1 MKNRNSNQKKIA
13 HLLVLSFL
21 LPIHSVIGQYSLDS
35 LNKWIKESKGTDK
48 SIEFRKEKLSKA
60 YNLTLKIPEDST
72 RADRLIEVAYRYYK
86 LRDTSE
92 FLRINKQAEEL
103 ASKLNSSYLLGYLH
117 WDYGSYYKRYSNYL
131 KAYEHYTAA
140 HQHFK
145 KVGLRKNEGRL
156 LYTMSEVK
164 GYHND
169 LTGAEQ
175 LAIRALKIFKS
186 LKDNLYLFK
195 INNYL
200 GILNKDFKEYDKA
213 FEYHEKAKE
222 YYKKLNKKEQKKHF
236 VSINNNIAQVFF
248 KKKEYSQALRFYEK
262 ALQNKFINKREYT
275 RIISN
280 RALCKLKMLDTVG
293 VRNDFFEA
301 EKIRIESGNIAG
313 ILSSKIYLSHYY
325 QYVRDTINALEYAKE
340 GYRLA
345 QELNNSE
352 DYLETL
358 QQLANIDR
366 KNSKKYLDRY
376 IEFNDSLISVERR
389 IQNKFARIE
398 LETDEYIEETE
409 RLAQQ
414 RIWIIVTSIGS
425 LLILSLLYFL
435 RVQKVRNEK
444 LRIEA
449 DNQKANEE
457 VYILTLEQQSRV
469 EEERVKERNRI
480 SEELHDGILGKL
492 FGTRFGLGFLPL
504 QGDEKTLEKHQGFLN
519 ELQDIEKEI
528 REVSH
533 KLSHD
538 FKGSNINFTSI
549 IKQLLEDKSSIGK
562 FSYEVDFSQKILWK
576 KLDEVTKANIY
587 RIIQEALQNIIKHAK
602 ASHVSL
608 HFNSDNQQLTMT
620 IKDDGIG
627 FETTKGK
634 RGIGIKNIQS
644 RIEKLKGSIKI
655 ESEINVGTTLHIK
668 IPYHKK
674 NGK

>member
-1 MKNRNSNQKKIA
+1 M
-13 HLLVLSFL
+13 VVCFL
-21 LPIHSVIGQYSLDS
+21 LLMHSVVGQYSLDS
-35 LNKWIKESKGTDK
+35 LNKWIKEAKDTDK

-92 FLRINKQAEEL
+92 FLRINKQAEVL
-103 ASKLNSSYLLGYLH
+103 ANKLNSNYLLGYFH
-117 WDYGSYYKRYSNYL
+117 WDYASYYKKYSKFL
-131 KAYEHYTAA
+131 KAYEHYIVA

-145 KVGLRKNEGRL
+145 KIGLRKNEGRL
-156 LYTMSEVK
+156 LSNMSEVK
-164 GYHND
+164 GYHHD

-175 LAIRALKIFKS
+175 LAIRALKIFKE
-186 LKDNLYLFK
+186 LNDNPNLFK
-195 INNYL
+195 VNNYL
-200 GILNKDFKEYDKA
+200 GIINEYFKEYDKA
-213 FEYHEKAKE
+213 FEYYEKAKE
-222 YYKKLNKKEQKKHF
+222 YYKKLNKKEQKRYF
-236 VSINNNIAQVFF
+236 VSINNNIAQIFF
-248 KKKEYSQALRFYEK
+248 KKKEYPQALRFYEK
-262 ALQNKFINKREYT
+262 ALQNKFINKTEYA

-280 RALCKLKMLDTVG
+280 RAICKLKMLDTVG
-293 VRNDFFEA
+293 VREDFFEA
-301 EKIRIESGNIAG
+301 EKIRNESGNKTR
-313 ILSSKIYLSHYY
+313 ILGSKIDLSHYY
-325 QYVRDTINALEYAKE
+325 QFVKDTIKALQYAKE
-340 GYRLA
+340 GRKLA
-345 QELNNSE
+345 QELNNG
-352 DYLETL
+352 DAYLRTL
-358 QQLANIDR
+358 HLLANID
-366 KNSKKYLDRY
+366 KKKSKKYLDRY

-389 IQNKFARIE
+389 IQNKFTRIE

-414 RIWIIVTSIGS
+414 RIWIIVTSVGS

-449 DNQKANEE
+449 ENQKANEE

-492 FGTRFGLGFLPL
+492 FGTRFGFGFLSL
-504 QGDEKTLEKHQGFLN
+504 QGDDETLEKYQGFLN

-538 FKGSNINFTSI
+538 FKDSNINFTSI
-549 IKQLLEDKSSIGK
+549 IKQLLKDKSSIGN
-562 FSYEVDFSQKILWK
+562 FTYEVNFSQKILWK

-602 ASHVSL
+602 ASRVSL
-608 HFNSDNQQLTMT
+608 HFTSDTHQLAIT

-627 FETTKGK
+627 FDTKKGK
-634 RGIGIKNIQS
+634 KGIGLKNIQS
-644 RIEKLKGSIKI
+644 RIEKLKGNIKI
-655 ESEINVGTTLHIK
+655 ESEINVGTTLHII
-668 IPYHKK
+668 IPYLKK
-674 NGK
+674 DGK